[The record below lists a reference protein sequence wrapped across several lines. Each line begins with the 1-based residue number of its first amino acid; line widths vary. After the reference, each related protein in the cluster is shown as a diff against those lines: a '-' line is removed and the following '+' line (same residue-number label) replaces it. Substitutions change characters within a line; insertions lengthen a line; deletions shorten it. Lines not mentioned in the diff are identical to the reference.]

1 MTHDESLFIGELAGK
16 AGVNRETLRYYERR
30 GLLKPVRRTGSGYR
44 VYGRESTERLLFIKR
59 AQGFG
64 FTLEEIRELLTLRPE
79 SSRSCDRVMG
89 MLDRKLEEL
98 RQQITEIRSFHK
110 QLSRYRQRC
119 AEALDEGE
127 SCPLIVEVS
136 HPRKNVRLD
145 G

>member
-1 MTHDESLFIGELAGK
+1 MAQDETLFIGELAEK

-30 GLLKPVRRTGSGYR
+30 GLLKPVRRTRSGYR

-59 AQGFG
+59 AQAFG

-98 RQQITEIRSFHK
+98 RQQIAEMRSFHK
-110 QLSRYRQRC
+110 QLSRYRQSC
-119 AEALDEGE
+119 SEALDEGE

-136 HPRKNVRLD
+136 HTSKTAR
-145 G
+145 

>member
-1 MTHDESLFIGELAGK
+1 MAHDERLLIGELAQK

-44 VYGRESTERLLFIKR
+44 VYGRESAERLLFIKR

-98 RQQITEIRSFHK
+98 RQQIAEMQSFHK
-110 QLSRYRQRC
+110 QLSRYRRRC

-127 SCPLIVEVS
+127 PCPLIVEVS
-136 HPRKNVRLD
+136 HPRKNAR
-145 G
+145 